1 MKIQSFLIF
10 LLIVFIILTITILIK
25 KHLKN
30 RKKKSEND
38 PKLKEIK
45 NILKPFLEKKDWDG
59 LLIELNNEN
68 ILDRIKFHRGD
79 KSFTINKEKV
89 YLCLY
94 DENGEYYN
102 TNWLIFVTLHELSH
116 VLCDEIGHTE
126 KFQKIFDELLE
137 EAIKEKIYNPEDPIN
152 ANYCTFK
159 K

>member
-1 MKIQSFLIF
+1 MKIKSLLIF
-10 LLIVFIILTITILIK
+10 LLIILLIVTIIRIIK
-25 KHLKN
+25 EKMKEY
-30 RKKKSEND
+30 KKKSED
-38 PKLKEIK
+38 PKLEEIK

-59 LLIELNNEN
+59 LLVELNNEN
-68 ILDRIKFHRGD
+68 ILDRVKFHRGD

-94 DENGEYYN
+94 DENDKYYS

-116 VLCDEIGHTE
+116 VICDEIGHTE

-137 EAIKEKIYNPEDPIN
+137 EAIKDGIYNPEDPIN
-152 ANYCTFK
+152 ANYCMFK